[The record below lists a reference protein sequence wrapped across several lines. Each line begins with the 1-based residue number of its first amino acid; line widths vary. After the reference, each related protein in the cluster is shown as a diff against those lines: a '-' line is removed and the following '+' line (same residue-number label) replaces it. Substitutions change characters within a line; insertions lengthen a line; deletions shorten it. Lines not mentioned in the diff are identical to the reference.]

1 MDMENIKGQWAELPE
16 WKKLLVVVLV
26 SIAVGYLFYT
36 FIISEKIIERDSLKR
51 EVQNLQREVTRLKR
65 ASDPRIKKRLT
76 KKLKELEQEISML
89 NQKMEY
95 LSKIIPE
102 SENPQL
108 LLKFLS
114 EGVKNSGLILD
125 KFEISKPE
133 NASISFKNDKLV
145 IKKTKKS
152 TRAKKD
158 EISLKRVTI
167 SLDLY
172 GDLSSLYNFIKFVGK
187 SKRYIRI
194 DNVRINKSEAGLKAR
209 VQLSTFYL
217 PDRRSK

>member
-1 MDMENIKGQWAELPE
+1 MENIKEQWAELPE
-16 WKKLLVVVLV
+16 WKKLLVVGLV
-26 SIAVGYLFYT
+26 SLAIGYLFYA
-36 FIISEKIIERDSLKR
+36 FVISEKIIERDKLNR
-51 EVQNLQREVTRLKR
+51 EVQNLQREVERLKR

-76 KKLKELEQEISML
+76 RKLKELEQEISML

-95 LSKIIPE
+95 LSRIIPE

-114 EGVKNSGLILD
+114 EGVKKSGLILD

-133 NASISFKNDKLV
+133 NALISYKDNKLV
-145 IKKTKKS
+145 IKKTKKNS
-152 TRAKKD
+152 KTRKD

-167 SLDLY
+167 NLNLY
-172 GDLSSLYNFIKFVGK
+172 GDLTSLYNFIKFVGK

-194 DNVRINKSEAGLKAR
+194 DNVRLKKSESGLR
-209 VQLSTFYL
+209 IGVQLSTFYL
-217 PDRRSK
+217 PKKRREK